1 MPTTFFSAKA
11 LRRLG
16 CITLV
21 LLVTACQ
28 MQSQNEDTPP
38 PNNEQ
43 NTASSFWP
51 WGSDERKENIKEMR
65 KQHKLVVLLERGD
78 LAFSKDRLN
87 APQHDNALLYYYTAL
102 KVDPGNNDALRGLRK
117 VADRFRSLARTAHDN
132 GNGKQTRTYLQQAE
146 MITGASD
153 PKNIRLR
160 AELRE
165 KPAGKNSRE
174 LDKELKQKIKAK
186 KAELKDNPLLKDK
199 ALLENTLSLP
209 AEEQN

>member
-1 MPTTFFSAKA
+1 MLTSFSAKT
-11 LRRLG
+11 LRSLSV
-16 CITLV
+16 ITL
-21 LLVTACQ
+21 LLLACACQ
-28 MQSQNEDTPP
+28 NTPQDQDTPP
-38 PNNEQ
+38 Q
-43 NTASSFWP
+43 DTGIFSWFSS
-51 WGSDERKENIKEMR
+51 SDDRKANIKEMR

-102 KVDPGNNDALRGLRK
+102 KVEPGNKDALRGLRK
-117 VADRFRSLARTAHDN
+117 TADRFRSLARTAYDN
-132 GNGKQTRTYLQQAE
+132 GNGKQTRQYLQQAE

-165 KPAGKNSRE
+165 KPAGRNSRE

-186 KAELKDNPLLKDK
+186 KAELKDNPLLQDK
-199 ALLENTLSLP
+199 ELLKNTLSTA
-209 AEEQN
+209 AEDKE

>member
-1 MPTTFFSAKA
+1 MPTHFFYAKA

-165 KPAGKNSRE
+165 KLAGKNSRE